1 MESLI
6 IGEVLRMFRRSRASV
21 VPIVVCALAC
31 LWSPPAPEARGSAN
45 QGQSNPS
52 PREIVDRFIER
63 SGGRLAFKAVRSM
76 QVTGSFTVTGQ
87 QLRGDVE
94 LIAERPDRLLTRI
107 NMAGIG
113 RMEEG
118 FDGKVGW
125 SIDPLRG
132 PSLVSGR
139 ALEERSDA
147 AWFDGVLYE
156 PDHIQELTLVGRE
169 DFDKRPV
176 YRVRSVSKRGTE
188 TFHLFDVESGLRI
201 GTEAR
206 RDMPIGIVPAT
217 TFYREYRR
225 YGLLLYPSTVV
236 QRALGQEQV
245 FRFTNYQFNTVPV
258 NAFDLPAPIRAL
270 IK

>member
-1 MESLI
+1 
-6 IGEVLRMFRRSRASV
+6 MFRRIPAGL
-21 VPIVVCALAC
+21 VPVAVCALAG
-31 LWSPPAPEARGSAN
+31 LWGAPAPEARGSAAQN
-45 QGQSNPS
+45 TGNPS
-52 PREIVDRFIER
+52 AREIVDRFIER
-63 SGGRLAFKAVRSM
+63 SGGRLAFKAVRSV
-76 QVTGSFTVTGQ
+76 QVTGSFTLTGQ

-94 LIAERPDRLLTRI
+94 LLAARPDRLLTRI
-107 NMAGIG
+107 NMTGLG

-118 FDGKVGW
+118 FDGTVGW

-132 PSLVSGR
+132 PSLVTGR
-139 ALEERSDA
+139 ALAERTDA

-156 PDHIQELTLVGRE
+156 PDHIAELTLVGRE

-188 TFHLFDVESGLRI
+188 TFHLFDVDSGLRI

-236 QRALGQEQV
+236 QRALGQEQI
-245 FRFTNYQFNTVPV
+245 FRFTNYRFDTVPG